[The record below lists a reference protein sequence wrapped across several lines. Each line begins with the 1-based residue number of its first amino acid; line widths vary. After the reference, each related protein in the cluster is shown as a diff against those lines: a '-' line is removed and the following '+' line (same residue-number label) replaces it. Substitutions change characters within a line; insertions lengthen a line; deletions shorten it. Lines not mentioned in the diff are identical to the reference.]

1 MRRHLTGSWRTSASS
16 VTENELIRK
25 SINLLNNSL
34 CVMII
39 IWKKKLKTFSLW
51 LGAIFIVGYL
61 LTNSKK
67 KNHLTPE
74 RGLSVALS
82 NEHPQLL
89 DTWCIASIIEFG
101 IRQSIFKCFVF
112 FGKMA
117 EIRSNLDSSSLFSI
131 SVFLEITW
139 WLMGP
144 YCFSQTVLL
153 VASLLLRYR
162 SPGFDPDSVYTD
174 H

>member
-25 SINLLNNSL
+25 SINLLNNGL

-39 IWKKKLKTFSLW
+39 IRKKKLKTLSLW

-67 KNHLTPE
+67 THLTPE
-74 RGLSVALS
+74 RGLSVALC

-112 FGKMA
+112 FGKMV

-131 SVFLEITW
+131 SVFLEIIW

-144 YCFSQTVLL
+144 YCFSQTVFL
-153 VASLLLRYR
+153 VASLLLKYR
-162 SPGFDPDSVYTD
+162 SPGFDPDSVYID